1 MPSDAQGSVAVEPG
15 PTVQGRAWRML
26 LETHRDIIRC
36 LEKEFR
42 EGVGTELQYYDVM
55 LHVSEGDG
63 GRRMTDLAE
72 AVVLSKSGLTALID
86 RMEREGLVARRPDP
100 RDRRAVRVVLT
111 EGGEKLFAEAT
122 RHHRGVVRRIFTS
135 VVTEEQANAMVEA
148 LLRVRDALTP
158 A

>member
-1 MPSDAQGSVAVEPG
+1 MASDAQGSPGAEPG
-15 PTVQGRAWRML
+15 PTVQGHAWRVL

-36 LEKEFR
+36 LEREFR
-42 EGVGTELQYYDVM
+42 EGVGTDLQYYDVM

-100 RDRRAVRVVLT
+100 GDRRAVRVVLT
-111 EGGEKLFAEAT
+111 EDGEQLFAEAT

-135 VVTEEQANAMVEA
+135 VVTEEEANAMVEA
-148 LLRVRDALTP
+148 LLRVREALTP

>member
-1 MPSDAQGSVAVEPG
+1 MEPG

-26 LETHRDIIRC
+26 LETHRDIVRR

-111 EGGEKLFAEAT
+111 EGGKQLFAEAT

-135 VVTEEQANAMVEA
+135 VVTEEQATAMIEA
-148 LLRVRDALTP
+148 LQRVREALTP